1 MAIRK
6 VVPGSLTD
14 AYKLRQGDFAPNLV
28 GNQFTDPNAFF
39 TLGNFSITSGS
50 LQGRIAQDF
59 KLGEWSDYYN
69 LDNLD
74 ITEVELE
81 TMVSNNVFVRLNYDK
96 TNINRY
102 VYFGS
107 FYKFL
112 EDTVQEII
120 LKWPAS
126 LSVTV
131 NAISSRQIRPS
142 GINTILDFDYD
153 PPTDTST
160 FKTPVGGVNNPYN
173 LDYTDNPFGQ
183 NNIPSQIFDYVL
195 SDENNN
201 EFVIEGLTGKT
212 TGSNYIY
219 FKIRGKVFNG
229 LSGTTFSQKNFHIKP
244 TKLIRDK
251 FFTNLTDFQNLLLD
265 RLTTPRYNFTINV
278 PIKYEDGD
286 IGFALRSFAWPT
298 SDGYNLDINT
308 FSYENYIESLFN
320 IASLYDENKTD
331 LVLRR
336 FVSDSILEYDTEGE
350 GTSRTGMRVSKL
362 LRIYGVEFDVVKKYI
377 DGISFANVVTYN
389 KKDNTSDSL
398 IKIMAKT
405 LGFDTL
411 MTTGNGFDLLENDYE
426 GDDPQFSGY
435 SRELSAKQID
445 IELWRRLVINA
456 WWLFRSKGTRK
467 VLEFFMK
474 LFTINNCL
482 VTMDERVYLA
492 ENKLDVS
499 KLRTQLTSLFGSDY
513 FDLNFDILP
522 LDVFG
527 FPEVPRDTETFW
539 FQNDGFWYNGGNI
552 RTTGNNPHYGR
563 YDFGQRYWNKFRCF
577 IDDFQSSI
585 TINSTELLTTNYF
598 TEYNYGTFTPDE
610 SGQALSNYGE
620 EILPNLVSPDDNI
633 NVLSSGLVLFGDT
646 EGPTNVIDSG
656 NTYSLRITFQA
667 GESEL
672 CNDCPT
678 NLTFGEDGLIY
689 VSVSQGHEGSGL
701 VPHNI
706 EECCDFYWAPSI
718 TPDKLNCSTTT
729 VNAQGKPPASV
740 TYTPCG
746 REDTVTY
753 SFDNVLGFSSS
764 GGVNYSYCYSNDYP
778 LPTESSPNA
787 DITTISTV
795 EGCTPTNPISEETSG
810 SKQATNRFSLNM
822 LETIVTPKG
831 IVDCSNTTDSTP
843 SIITNR
849 PCSSNLCPDS
859 SYGRLIVEPNETV
872 DLTFEL
878 FGGATA
884 LCCEYNASL
893 TIDNTIHLLNS
904 PANTNNSKIISLG
917 SGTYNLKLSLL
928 SYTCTSGYASIK
940 VKEKITTIDGVSIF
954 GTENSKQ
961 LSGPIDGRTD
971 YNGRL
976 GGLLAMKQPDT
987 IEGGGLTLVDQYY
1000 CWWCPPE
1007 ESMTLICNS
1016 DSFLSNITSNGT
1028 QILALA
1034 AQYGYGGSSEDEAI
1048 KFLLSRMDSYFKAG
1062 ACFYMI
1068 GSEIL
1073 KSEEC
1078 CELRGGVWN
1087 TKTRLCEVEQN
1098 VDDCLEENVVFY
1110 QGLAGTTTAANDLDG
1125 VVGPNNFTILEE
1137 SCCISLGYYFATAGF
1152 TYTDINGFTTFSKVG
1167 PGFEGFI
1174 DNTTFGCYI
1183 CPLTVSETLLG
1194 DGTIGIVDENGEALS
1209 EKCCHEYRY
1218 TWVNPTSDELGGSVS
1233 KPFCRKCAIT
1243 SIKIDLQ
1250 GLVTNGDGTNLS
1262 RSCCEEAG
1270 YYYNNSGE
1278 IDTCTECPALTDGNY
1293 LLNSDGINTITI
1305 TDGNGQPL
1313 SQNCCEYYTKEG
1325 WTTGIDTVWDIN
1337 GGCRYSECPTATRLI
1352 TGKVNEIP
1360 VTFILELST
1369 SESLSEIC
1377 CQNYGTNTLWDSING
1392 CYYINNV
1399 GVGLSLP

>member
-39 TLGNFSITSGS
+39 TLGNFSITSGNF
-50 LQGRIAQDF
+50 QGRVAQDF

-69 LDNLD
+69 LKNLD

-81 TMVSNNVFVRLNYDK
+81 TMISNNIFVRLNYDK
-96 TNINRY
+96 TNISRY

-183 NNIPSQIFDYVL
+183 NNMPSQIYDYVL

-411 MTTGNGFDLLENDYE
+411 MTTGNGFDLLENDNE

-492 ENKLDVS
+492 ENKLDLSV
-499 KLRTQLTSLFGSDY
+499 LRTQFSNLFGSDY

-522 LDVFG
+522 IDVFG

-610 SGQALSNYGE
+610 TGQALSNYGE

-689 VSVSQGHEGSGL
+689 VSTSQDHEGSGL

-718 TPDKLNCSTTT
+718 TPDKLNCSTAT
-729 VNAQGKPPASV
+729 VNASGKPPASV

-753 SFDNVLGFSSS
+753 SFVENEITSP

-778 LPTESSPNA
+778 LPTLTYTSSAN
-787 DITTISTV
+787 IEIISTV
-795 EGCTPTNPISEETSG
+795 EGCTPTNPISEEISG
-810 SKQATNRFSLNM
+810 PKKATNRFSLNM

-831 IVDCSNTTDSTP
+831 IVDCSDTTDTTP

-849 PCSSNLCPDS
+849 PCRGNLCPDS

-917 SGTYNLKLSLL
+917 TGTYDLKLSLL

-940 VKEKITTIDGVSIF
+940 VKEKITTIDGVKIF
-954 GTENSKQ
+954 DTENDTQ
-961 LSGPIDGRTD
+961 LTGPIYGKKG

-976 GGLLAMKQPDT
+976 GGLLDIKQPDV
-987 IEGGGLTLVDQYY
+987 IEGGELTLVDQNY

-1016 DSFLSNITSNGT
+1016 DSFLLNITNDDS
-1028 QILALA
+1028 QILVLA
-1034 AQYGYGGSSEDEAI
+1034 AQYGFRGTDINVART
-1048 KFLLSRMDSYFKAG
+1048 FLLSRMDSYFKKG
-1062 ACFYMI
+1062 ICFYMV
-1068 GSEIL
+1068 GDEIL
-1073 KSEEC
+1073 NNEEC
-1078 CELRGGVWN
+1078 CTLRGGVWN
-1087 TKTRLCEVEQN
+1087 NKLRLCEVEHS
-1098 VDDCLEENVVFY
+1098 VDECLEENVVFY
-1110 QGLAGTTTAANDLDG
+1110 EGLAGTITSTGTVFNEQIN
-1125 VVGPNNFTILEE
+1125 PTNFTMLDE
-1137 SCCISLGYYFATAGF
+1137 SCCISLGYYFATARY
-1152 TYTDINGFTTFSKVG
+1152 TYTDINGLSTTSKVS
-1167 PGFEGFI
+1167 PGFGNFI
-1174 DNTTFGCYI
+1174 DSTTLGCYI
-1183 CPLTVSETLLG
+1183 CPLTVSETLLT
-1194 DGTIGIVDENGEALS
+1194 DGTIGIVDENGESLS
-1209 EKCCHEYRY
+1209 EKCCEDYGY
-1218 TWVNPTSDELGGSVS
+1218 TWSKPISDGLDGSTS
-1233 KPFCRKCAIT
+1233 KPFCKKCAIT
-1243 SIKIDLQ
+1243 SIKINPFT
-1250 GLVTNGDGTNLS
+1250 GLVTNGDGTNLGM
-1262 RSCCEEAG
+1262 SCCEEAG
-1270 YYYNNSGE
+1270 YYYNTSGD
-1278 IDTCTECPALTDGNY
+1278 INTCTVCPTLTDGNY
-1293 LLNSDGINTITI
+1293 ILNNSGTNIITI

-1313 SQNCCEYYTKEG
+1313 SKNCCNYYTKEG
-1325 WTTGIDTVWDIN
+1325 LNGIDTLWDSIN
-1337 GGCRYSECPTATRLI
+1337 GCHYSECPTEYRLL
-1352 TGKVNEIP
+1352 TGKVDEIP

-1369 SESLSEIC
+1369 SESLSESC
-1377 CQNYGTNTLWDSING
+1377 CQNYGNDTLNDTLWDSING
-1392 CYYINNV
+1392 CYYIN
-1399 GVGLSLP
+1399 